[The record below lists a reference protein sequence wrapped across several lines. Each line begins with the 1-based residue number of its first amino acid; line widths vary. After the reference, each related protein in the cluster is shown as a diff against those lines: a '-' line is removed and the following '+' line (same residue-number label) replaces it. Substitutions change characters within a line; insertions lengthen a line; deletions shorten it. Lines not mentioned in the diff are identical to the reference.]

1 MSTATSKQA
10 IINYLEGLS
19 SGEVEPIQLKYGICY
34 HLYSMFRFRSVRYV
48 EFIPQYLCKE
58 WPEWSGDTGHPIVHP
73 DHSAREAFYLC
84 EDLWSGEYGASR
96 KRLCKF
102 LAEELEKMPDDTF
115 EHVFINGNL
124 EYNTQQEN

>member
-1 MSTATSKQA
+1 MNTTTSKQD

-19 SGEVEPIQLKYGICY
+19 SGEVEPIQLQDGICH
-34 HLYSMFRFRSVRYV
+34 HLNRMFQFQSVRYV
-48 EFIPQYLCKE
+48 DSIPKYFCKE
-58 WPEWSGDTGHPIVHP
+58 WPECSGNTAFPIVHP

-124 EYNTQQEN
+124 EYYTQQEN